1 MYKGVL
7 AIVFSCIVALSLHA
21 RAFALSKDARA
32 KEMKYIHNV
41 QKQEVKEEYEREK
54 GRMTPSGYMT
64 TEEYEML
71 SIPKDKAQ
79 EEIPI
84 PKPQKAADMKYIPQP
99 DYTIVRYNNPPGS
112 PEISLSRTFKTR
124 RSQNAQGIV
133 APDYSIMVYPALYY
147 YPNQDTVACDL
158 FVIPLDSNET
168 ALNKI
173 LKANIMHRLQTP
185 ILSTEKSFDTKTAF
199 RTLTPVDFSSDG
211 TLLLVKEK
219 TGSSSDGI
227 WKTDAI
233 VYDFTM
239 KTSYRLEALR
249 DAVVYYWKEYKNV
262 DLDDNRW
269 DIYPLG
275 FDINEPDRIV
285 ASAYAYTG
293 GAPVFLGLW
302 SIDYKGEQTRLVSFS
317 NREVEVSMNGV
328 KIIQSGVVPPSML
341 KIEEKQA
348 KHEDKLDAK
357 AKKDA
362 EKAKLKELKNEYK
375 ETIKELNTNYK
386 EQKQDYNML
395 NRINGTTSTNDSVQK
410 YEELKAKQLQKQA
423 EKEAK
428 AKARA
433 EAKEQKR
440 LEKERKKSDSDSI

>member
-1 MYKGVL
+1 M
-7 AIVFSCIVALSLHA
+7 
-21 RAFALSKDARA
+21 
-32 KEMKYIHNV
+32 
-41 QKQEVKEEYEREK
+41 
-54 GRMTPSGYMT
+54 
-64 TEEYEML
+64 
-71 SIPKDKAQ
+71 
-79 EEIPI
+79 
-84 PKPQKAADMKYIPQP
+84 
-99 DYTIVRYNNPPGS
+99 
-112 PEISLSRTFKTR
+112 
-124 RSQNAQGIV
+124 
-133 APDYSIMVYPALYY
+133 
-147 YPNQDTVACDL
+147 
-158 FVIPLDSNET
+158 
-168 ALNKI
+168 
-173 LKANIMHRLQTP
+173 
-185 ILSTEKSFDTKTAF
+185 
-199 RTLTPVDFSSDG
+199 
-211 TLLLVKEK
+211 
-219 TGSSSDGI
+219 
-227 WKTDAI
+227 
-233 VYDFTM
+233 
-239 KTSYRLEALR
+239 R

-357 AKKDA
+357 AKKEA

-410 YEELKAKQLQKQA
+410 YEELKAKQLQKRS

-440 LEKERKKSDSDSI
+440 LEKERKKSNSDNI